1 MVYSILF
8 LQLSLVT
15 YICNVCKCAM
25 FYPVLDPLMCLVTDN
40 DSLDFSDLIF
50 KFSIILDY
58 ILF

>member
-50 KFSIILDY
+50 KLLVLY
-58 ILF
+58 